1 MKTDTVVNTGYGML
15 LNALREFGIFEVKA
29 YGFPIF
35 SFDVDSHAVIIPR
48 CEVHV
53 DSLLL

>member
-1 MKTDTVVNTGYGML
+1 MNEGYGML

-48 CEVHV
+48 CEVHG